1 MRRLFALCLLLLCLP
16 LPGLAE
22 NRFGL
27 IIGNDTYADVP
38 RLNKARADAVSVSGT
53 LRAQGFDVITVLD
66 APRREMNRRISEFT
80 NKLQPGDTAFVF
92 YAGHG
97 GEIDGDN
104 YLLPTDIIAP
114 ASGERDFIKSESISL
129 SRLLDRVR
137 ATGARTT
144 IAVID
149 ACRNNPFA
157 ATKGRS
163 IGSTRGLGRIT
174 APEGT
179 FVIFS
184 AGAGQLALD
193 ELGQNDPA
201 RNSVF
206 TRLLLPRL
214 ANPDLE
220 LRELMSDLRIEVR
233 NLALTVNHEQ
243 FPAYYDEL
251 LGEFYFARAA
261 ATVPVASL
269 DIAVDEE
276 SATSAPQSRM
286 ARPPADPMRQDFDL
300 ARDIGTAGALQAFLD
315 RYADRSSEFT
325 YRLAVQLLEQK
336 SPAKPAAPAPVTTVA
351 EPEKPAP
358 AQSDKPD
365 RREIIRQSQARLN
378 ALGCNAGGADG
389 VIGQRTRRAFARFL
403 ADSGASLAP
412 SALGTQAALNVLN
425 SKSGKVCKTVVAAP
439 APEAPNAPSG
449 GGFNLAGSW
458 RFKANCLLVVQTTG
472 SVSYSRT
479 GPNTFRGT
487 VRDSLGQTATT
498 TTTLTGRKIKSVLRW
513 NTGVTTYGSGTLSA
527 DGNSYTL
534 SSNNGCV
541 ARTWRR

>member
-1 MRRLFALCLLLLCLP
+1 MRVVFVLCLLIWSLP
-16 LPGLAE
+16 LPGHAE

-27 IIGNDTYADVP
+27 IIGNDSYADVP
-38 RLNKARADAVSVSGT
+38 TLNKARADAISVSDT

-80 NKLQPGDTAFVF
+80 TRLQPGDTAFVF

-97 GEIDGDN
+97 VEIDGDN

-157 ATKGRS
+157 EVRGRS
-163 IGSTRGLGRIT
+163 IGATRGLGRIT

-193 ELGQNDPA
+193 ELGQDDPA

-220 LRELMSDLRIEVR
+220 LRELMADLRVEVR
-233 NLALTVNHEQ
+233 SLALTVNHEQ

-251 LGEFYFARAA
+251 LGDFYFARAA
-261 ATVPVASL
+261 TAAPAATL
-269 DIAVDEE
+269 AVSVQEE
-276 SATSAPQSRM
+276 DAGAEPQSRM

-300 ARDIGTAGALQAFLD
+300 ARDIGTEGALQAFLD

-336 SPAKPAAPAPVTTVA
+336 KPRERPAPAP
-351 EPEKPAP
+351 KPAETNVP
-358 AQSDKPD
+358 AAAPETS
-365 RREIIRQSQARLN
+365 RRDIIRQTQERLN
-378 ALGCNAGGADG
+378 ALGCNAGSADG
-389 VIGQRTRRAFARFL
+389 IAGRRTRQAFARFI
-403 ADSGASLAP
+403 ADSGASL
-412 SALGTQAALNVLN
+412 SASSLGTQAALRALN
-425 SKSGKVCKTVVAAP
+425 AESGKVCKTVVARPAPDAP
-439 APEAPNAPSG
+439 AVSSDG
-449 GGFNLAGSW
+449 YDLGGSW
-458 RFKANCLLVVQTTG
+458 RFRASCLVVVQTTG
-472 SVSYSRT
+472 TVSYTRT

-487 VRDSLGQTATT
+487 VRDSLGQTASSTV
-498 TTTLTGRKIKSVLRW
+498 TLTGRKMTSVLRW
-513 NTGVTTYGSGTLSA
+513 SSGITTYDSVTLAA
-527 DGNSYTL
+527 DGNSYTVTT
-534 SSNNGCV
+534 NNGCV
-541 ARTWRR
+541 SRVWRG